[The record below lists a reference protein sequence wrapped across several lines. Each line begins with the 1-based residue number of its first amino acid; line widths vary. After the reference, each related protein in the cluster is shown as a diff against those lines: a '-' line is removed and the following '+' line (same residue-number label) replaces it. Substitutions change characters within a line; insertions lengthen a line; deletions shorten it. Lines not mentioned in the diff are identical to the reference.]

1 MRQQLKLWDSKRE
14 RINLGKA
21 LNLGTTH
28 PFPEQRTEQNTRE
41 EPAAV
46 DRPIPRRRQETG
58 GRGKGQTQPQRWH
71 PYQRANRLPASNQ
84 RLPEIL
90 DGRHPPGGSQ
100 LESSSPEQTQETGWD
115 RGGEKVHCTRG
126 ECSWMPELLGQGRLR
141 TQAQPSL
148 RLCVVL
154 ENLNLSRTPES
165 EQLRSGKCMQP
176 RARSLES
183 SLEPEQCR
191 RGKHTP

>member
-41 EPAAV
+41 EPEAV

-90 DGRHPPGGSQ
+90 DDRHPPGGSQ

-115 RGGEKVHCTRG
+115 RGGEKAHCTRG

-148 RLCVVL
+148 SHCGVL

-165 EQLRSGKCMQP
+165 EQK
-176 RARSLES
+176 
-183 SLEPEQCR
+183 
-191 RGKHTP
+191 T